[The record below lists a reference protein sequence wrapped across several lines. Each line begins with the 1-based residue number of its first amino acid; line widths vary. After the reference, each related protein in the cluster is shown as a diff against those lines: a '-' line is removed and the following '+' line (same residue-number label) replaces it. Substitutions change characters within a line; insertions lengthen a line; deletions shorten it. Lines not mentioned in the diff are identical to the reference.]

1 MYQISAFMAGYYT
14 WCLER
19 AETMP
24 RWQGYAV
31 QALAIIGLLAVS
43 ILAPGWL
50 ILAYWLLV
58 LGPVEVF
65 AFAHYKIWKKRDQI
79 KASQASQL
87 KKTQGLLKGFK
98 R

>member
-1 MYQISAFMAGYYT
+1 
-14 WCLER
+14 
-19 AETMP
+19 MP
-24 RWQGYAV
+24 RWQGYAIH
-31 QALAIIGLLAVS
+31 ALAIIGLLAIS
-43 ILAPGWL
+43 IFAPGWI

-65 AFAHYKIWKKRDQI
+65 VFAHHKVWKKRDQI
-79 KASQASQL
+79 KASQVSQL